1 MTLEEQLE
9 FWHQNDEYEKIIE
22 ELEKIPDTER
32 SHKLT

>member
-22 ELEKIPDTER
+22 ELEKNSRYGTQ
-32 SHKLT
+32 S